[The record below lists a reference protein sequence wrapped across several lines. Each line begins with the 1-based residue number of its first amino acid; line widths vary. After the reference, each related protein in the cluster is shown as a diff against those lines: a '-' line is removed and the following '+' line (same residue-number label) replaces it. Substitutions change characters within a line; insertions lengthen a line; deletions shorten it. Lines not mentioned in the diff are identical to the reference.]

1 MASEHRGGSFI
12 LAIDQGTTGT
22 TVLAVSPELK
32 VIAKHSCEFRQVF
45 PRPGWVEHEASAI
58 WQSVEQATKG
68 CLESAGLDGK
78 DIAAIGITNQRET
91 TCLFDRHSEPLA
103 ASGSLADP
111 EQRLNFIVW
120 QCRRTADIC
129 NKMKADAKEPLV
141 RQKTGLVLD
150 PYFSGTKLRWYFDNI
165 DGAHAKAA
173 AGEALFGT
181 IDSWLVHK
189 LSGGAV
195 HITDV
200 TNASRTLL
208 MNLET
213 LAWDD
218 ELLEMFGVPR
228 ACLPA
233 IKSSSEVYGKT
244 RGVSF
249 LPDGIPI
256 AGIAGD
262 QQAALFGQACLSE
275 GEAKCTY
282 GTGCFLLLNTGEKI
296 VRSQHGLLTTVA
308 IQQGGATQYALEGAA
323 FIAGAAVQWLRDGL
337 KLIDSA
343 GEIEGLA
350 RGVSDSGDVVFV
362 PALAGLGAPH
372 WRSDARGLLAGLTRD
387 TDRRHIAR
395 AVLEG
400 IALQNRDI
408 LIAMRKDAGYL
419 SVLKVDGGAAANDLL
434 MQIQSDVLDVPCVR
448 PEVLETTALGAAALA
463 GLAIGMFGHRD
474 DVRKVWR
481 EDKTFQPA
489 MSDDARA
496 RMISKWERAVER
508 A

>member
-1 MASEHRGGSFI
+1 MASKFI

-32 VIAKHSCEFRQVF
+32 VLSKRSHEFRQVF
-45 PRPGWVEHEASAI
+45 PKPGWVEHEGSAI
-58 WQSVEQATKG
+58 WRSVEEATKD
-68 CLESAGLDGK
+68 CLESAGLDAK
-78 DIAAIGITNQRET
+78 DIGAIGITNQRET
-91 TCLFDRHSEPLA
+91 TCLFDARSEPLH
-103 ASGSLADP
+103 
-111 EQRLNFIVW
+111 NFIVW
-120 QCRRTADIC
+120 QCRRTAQMC
-129 NKMKADAKEPLV
+129 NEMKADAKEPLI

-150 PYFSGTKLRWYFDNI
+150 PYFSATKLRWLFDNVP
-165 DGAHAKAA
+165 DARAKAE
-173 AGEALFGT
+173 AGDALFGT

-189 LSGGAV
+189 LSGGTT

-200 TNASRTLL
+200 TNASRTML
-208 MNLET
+208 MDLET

-218 ELLEMFGVPR
+218 ELLAMFGVPR

-233 IKSSSEVYGKT
+233 IKSSSEIYAET
-244 RGVSF
+244 RGVGF
-249 LPDGIPI
+249 LPDGIPV

-262 QQAALFGQACLSE
+262 QQAALFGQACLAE

-296 VRSQHGLLTTVA
+296 VRSQHGLLSTVA
-308 IQQGGATQYALEGAA
+308 IQQGGKTSYALEGAA

-337 KLIDSA
+337 QI
-343 GEIEGLA
+343 IERASDIEPLA
-350 RGVSDSGDVVFV
+350 RGVEDAGDVVFV
-362 PALAGLGAPH
+362 PALSGLGAPH
-372 WRSDARGLLAGLTRD
+372 WRSDARGMLAGLTRD

-408 LIAMRKDAGYL
+408 LLSMRKDAGYL

-434 MQIQSDVLDVPCVR
+434 MQIQADVLGVPCVR

-463 GLAIGMFGHRD
+463 GLAVGMFGHCD

-481 EDKTFQPA
+481 EDRTFEPQLEG
-489 MSDDARA
+489 SARE
-496 RMISKWERAVER
+496 RMLEKWERAVTR
-508 A
+508 C